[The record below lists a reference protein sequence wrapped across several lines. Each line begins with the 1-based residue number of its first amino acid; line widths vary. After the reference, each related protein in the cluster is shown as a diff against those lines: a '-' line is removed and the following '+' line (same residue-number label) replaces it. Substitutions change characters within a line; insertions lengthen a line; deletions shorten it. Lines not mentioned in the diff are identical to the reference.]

1 MKSWLGDGSSLADAI
16 RRGEVRATDTLEASL
31 NAIGASKLNAV
42 VYLDQ
47 DGARRQADAI
57 DRRVAA
63 GEDPGLFT
71 GVPLLVKDL
80 EHARGMPTTYGSVPY
95 KDNVVEHDSIHVE
108 RLRAAGAV
116 IAGKSAASEFGL
128 VAYTSTKLHGTTRN
142 PWNPE
147 RTPAGSSGGS
157 AAAVAGGLVPLAT
170 ASDGGGSIRIPA
182 AYTGLVGMKG
192 TFGRI
197 PRGPRARNGPLTSNW
212 GTVARS
218 ARDAARW
225 FDVASGYHPRD
236 AFSLPRI
243 DGWEAALGTH
253 DLKSLR
259 VAVSVDLGNA
269 VVHPDVARVV
279 SHAAEVLIDAT
290 GMTRVDVDVRVPE
303 KAAAWANAGAPGLF
317 NDLKDV
323 WPDCADDLTY
333 EIRAGMMFMDR
344 YRVWHAASVDRFR
357 VEMNEA
363 LADIFERTDILL
375 CATNPVE
382 PFAADGPMPA
392 MVGDVRVGRQNN
404 GALTIPGNIAGYPA
418 VSIPAGLSP
427 NGLPIGLQAYA
438 RRHEDALLLDLA
450 MAMERAQPWPLVAPD
465 APV

>member
-1 MKSWLGDGSSLADAI
+1 
-16 RRGEVRATDTLEASL
+16 
-31 NAIGASKLNAV
+31 
-42 VYLDQ
+42 
-47 DGARRQADAI
+47 
-57 DRRVAA
+57 
-63 GEDPGLFT
+63 
-71 GVPLLVKDL
+71 
-80 EHARGMPTTYGSVPY
+80 
-95 KDNVVEHDSIHVE
+95 
-108 RLRAAGAV
+108 
-116 IAGKSAASEFGL
+116 
-128 VAYTSTKLHGTTRN
+128 
-142 PWNPE
+142 
-147 RTPAGSSGGS
+147 
-157 AAAVAGGLVPLAT
+157 
-170 ASDGGGSIRIPA
+170 
-182 AYTGLVGMKG
+182 
-192 TFGRI
+192 
-197 PRGPRARNGPLTSNW
+197 
-212 GTVARS
+212 
-218 ARDAARW
+218 
-225 FDVASGYHPRD
+225 
-236 AFSLPRI
+236 
-243 DGWEAALGTH
+243 
-253 DLKSLR
+253 
-259 VAVSVDLGNA
+259 
-269 VVHPDVARVV
+269 VHPDVTAVV
-279 SHAAEVLIDAT
+279 SRAADLLIDAT

-382 PFAADGPMPA
+382 PFAAEGPMPA

-418 VSIPAGLSP
+418 ISIPAGLSA

-450 MAMERAQPWPLVAPD
+450 LAVERAQPWPLVAPD